1 LFDFI
6 AYGLPVAGQSYRV
19 VIVNVLANDS
29 DAQNDALSVIAASAE
44 NGSVVINADQTLT
57 YVSNSNFVGIDT
69 INYRIS
75 DALGGEAIGTVSIT
89 VNAVIVTTPPPAEI
103 KTSGGGAMLW
113 FLLIYLSIAGFRRS
127 PINRYKKAL
136 RH

>member
-6 AYGLPVAGQSYRV
+6 ACGLPVAGQSYRV

-29 DAQNDALSVIAASAE
+29 DAQNDALSVIAANAE

-57 YVSNSNFVGIDT
+57 YVSNSNFVGLDT

-89 VNAVIVTTPPPAEI
+89 VNAVIVTPPPAEI
-103 KTSGGGAMLW
+103 KTSGGGAMLR